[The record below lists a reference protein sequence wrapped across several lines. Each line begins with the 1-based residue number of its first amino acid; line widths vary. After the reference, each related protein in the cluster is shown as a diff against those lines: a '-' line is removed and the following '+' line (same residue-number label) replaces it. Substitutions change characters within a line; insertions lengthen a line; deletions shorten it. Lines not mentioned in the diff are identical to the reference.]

1 MTSVDALR
9 PSMSGTLPRYQR
21 RLLVFLCVAT
31 FFEGYDFIALSQVLP
46 NLRGDLKLGPQWS
59 GYLVAFVNLGTV
71 LAYPLIR
78 SADRWGRKRVLT
90 ITIVGYTACTVLS
103 GLSPNVYA
111 FATAQ
116 FFARIFLIAE
126 WAISSV
132 VAAEEFPADRRAMA
146 IGAISAF
153 AALGAIVC
161 AGVGPILLATAYGWR
176 SIFFVGVVPLVLI
189 GFCRR
194 DLQETRRFVA
204 HVETPPGTTA
214 PSTRSF
220 FHVWRSA
227 HRGRMLKL
235 GVIWFFTYMC
245 TQNAVA
251 FWKEF
256 VVAERGFNDARV
268 GLAIVLAGLGALG
281 MTFLAG
287 KLLDLVGRHA
297 GALIIFGSGAL
308 GIWGAY
314 SLYGFWPLTLALTF
328 AIFCATGVI
337 VVLNTYGTE
346 LFPTEIR
353 ADAFAWSNNL
363 IGRISYVF
371 SPLLVGLAARET
383 GFGNAVRPTAVML
396 IIALIM
402 IFTLLPETRA
412 RELEDTARV

>member
-1 MTSVDALR
+1 MTRS
-9 PSMSGTLPRYQR
+9 SSPRGSLAGAFSPYQR
-21 RLLVFLCVAT
+21 RLFVFLSVAT

-46 NLRGDLKLGPQWS
+46 NLRADLGLGPEWS
-59 GYLVAFVNLGTV
+59 GYLVAFINLGTV

-78 SADRWGRKRVLT
+78 IADRLGRKRVLT
-90 ITIVGYTACTVLS
+90 ITIAGYTVCTVLS

-111 FATAQ
+111 FAAAQ
-116 FFARIFLIAE
+116 LLARIFLIAE

-132 VAAEEFPADRRAMA
+132 VAAEEFPAERRAMA

-153 AALGAIVC
+153 AALGSIVC
-161 AGVGPILLATAYGWR
+161 AGLGPVLLATPYGWR
-176 SIFFVGVVPLVLI
+176 SIFFVGVIPLALL

-194 DLQETRRFVA
+194 DLQETRRFVEQ
-204 HVETPPGTTA
+204 VERRAGGAPPA
-214 PSTRSF
+214 RSF
-220 FHVWRSA
+220 FSVWRSA

-235 GVIWFFTYMC
+235 GVIWFFTYTC

-256 VVAERGFNDARV
+256 VVAERGFDDARV
-268 GLAIVLAGLGALG
+268 GLAIVIAGLGALG
-281 MTFLAG
+281 MTFFAG
-287 KLLDLVGRHA
+287 KLLDLVGRRA
-297 GALIIFGSGAL
+297 GALVIFASGAL

-314 SLYGFWPLTLALTF
+314 SLHGFWPLTLALAF

-371 SPLLVGLAARET
+371 SPLLVGLAARQA

-396 IIALIM
+396 VVALIM
-402 IFTLLPETRA
+402 IFTLLPETKG